1 MAGHSALWAYSKICR
16 LEYIRGE
23 APAVFVPAL
32 LTASSFEALTSAAV
46 IEGIAVFALLYV
58 TGFMVNALT
67 DRELDLK
74 YDSFKREIGQATEQ
88 LGERKVRVIL
98 VAHLVAAMALAVHL
112 SLTLQEP
119 LLFGLV
125 ALGVFL
131 ALAYSLPPLH
141 LKVRGVAAHA
151 VALALSA
158 FAIPF
163 VFLYIVAAGRMDSV
177 GWAICVAFTLTHYG
191 LTYTNQAYDFDEDQR
206 EGVLTPPVR
215 LGLKRSLWASAAMV
229 GVGLPLLTF
238 AVISLALSRD
248 TVAAAWGPAGAVAIA
263 VGGSFLLWLGYSVP
277 LRGLSRM
284 ITIARSEE
292 VEADAVP
299 RIRATVNYASFHAS
313 GIASLAVFGLLI
325 FGATFQAHV
334 VLEAAGA
341 DDLHFVGSPA
351 YTVDPGQGAG
361 AQADFA
367 LVLQNAGGRALPG
380 AMVFIEVVAQDVGS
394 PIAYFHERIPVL
406 EALAAGA
413 THTLSI
419 AHVPVHNSGPGC
431 TVSFHLLFDADRDG
445 LALRG
450 GDTVQA
456 RLP

>member
-1 MAGHSALWAYSKICR
+1 VADHSALWAYSKICR

-23 APAVFVPAL
+23 APAVFIPAL

-88 LGERKVRVIL
+88 LGERKVRLIL
-98 VAHLVAAMALAVHL
+98 VGHLAAAMGLALHL
-112 SLTLQEP
+112 ALFLHQP
-119 LLFGLV
+119 ALFGLV

-151 VALALSA
+151 FALALPA

-163 VFLYIVAAGRMDSV
+163 VFLYIVAAGRMDAI
-177 GWAICVAFTLTHYG
+177 GWAICGAFTLTHYG

-215 LGLKRSLWASAAMV
+215 LGLKRSLRASAAMV
-229 GVGLPLLTF
+229 GVGLPLLAFT
-238 AVISLALSRD
+238 VISLALSRD
-248 TVAAAWGPAGAVAIA
+248 TVAAAWGPPGALGIA

-299 RIRATVNYASFHAS
+299 RIRASVDYASFHAS

-341 DDLHFVGSPA
+341 SEVHFVGPPL
-351 YTVDPGQGAG
+351 YTVDGAPTGG
-361 AQADFA
+361 ATADFT
-367 LVLQNAGGRALPG
+367 LVLHNAGGRALPG
-380 AMVFIEVVAQDVGS
+380 SMVFVEVVAQEVGS
-394 PIAYFHERIPVL
+394 STAYFHTRVPLLSAIG
-406 EALAAGA
+406 AGA
-413 THTLSI
+413 TPTISI
-419 AHVPVHNSGPGC
+419 VRVPVHLAGPGC

-445 LALRG
+445 LSLKSG
-450 GDTVQA
+450 ESSQA